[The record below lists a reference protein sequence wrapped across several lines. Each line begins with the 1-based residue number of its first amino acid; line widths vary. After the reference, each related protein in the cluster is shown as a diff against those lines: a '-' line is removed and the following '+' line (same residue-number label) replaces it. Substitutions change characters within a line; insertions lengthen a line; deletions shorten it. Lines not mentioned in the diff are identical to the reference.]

1 MPFPAG
7 SFLGG
12 FRTPATVQAAS
23 LHPPASETLNKSGS
37 GGNLFD
43 HFVGTGHE
51 RGWNLDAKFLRS
63 LEVDK

>member
-23 LHPPASETLNKSGS
+23 LHPPASETLNMFGLMHRS
-37 GGNLFD
+37 NCALFD
-43 HFVGTGHE
+43 HLVGARART
-51 RGWNLDAKFLRS
+51 L
-63 LEVDK
+63 V

>member
-23 LHPPASETLNKSGS
+23 LHPPASETLNMFGLMHRS
-37 GGNLFD
+37 NCALFD
-43 HFVGTGHE
+43 HLVGVRART
-51 RGWNLDAKFLRS
+51 L
-63 LEVDK
+63 V

>member
-23 LHPPASETLNKSGS
+23 LHPPASETLNISG
-37 GGNLFD
+37 L
-43 HFVGTGHE
+43 T
-51 RGWNLDAKFLRS
+51 RLRNPS
-63 LEVDK
+63 RQLRD